1 MDRFTGSCLWKRSTE
16 LSQQPSQQQQQQ
28 QQQQE
33 EGEGTAT
40 AGRESLASMCAADGA
55 LFSYAGLAPTLSA
68 ECQMSYVPL
77 RESWGC
83 AMSQYLYHRL
93 LVPSN

>member
-1 MDRFTGSCLWKRSTE
+1 MY
-16 LSQQPSQQQQQQ
+16 
-28 QQQQE
+28 
-33 EGEGTAT
+33 
-40 AGRESLASMCAADGA
+40 AADGA